1 MSKIKAQWDRYIL
14 NLKNDLGQINK
25 EELKGLLLI
34 VLGLCVLFFLP
45 EAYGA
50 KLPGSDESSKLEA
63 AGTLLRIL
71 DTALFVWGSRLM
83 AGAAILGGAWNLKEQ
98 RYGMAFVSVIS
109 GILIATAPKW
119 VKNLFDIGGGSIFS

>member
-1 MSKIKAQWDRYIL
+1 MRVWKTHVDTFIQSYNSFKTNLTKREIWGLFLIL
-14 NLKNDLGQINK
+14 LG
-25 EELKGLLLI
+25 LTALLL
-34 VLGLCVLFFLP
+34 LP
-45 EAYGA
+45 EAHGA

-109 GILIATAPKW
+109 GVLIATAPKW